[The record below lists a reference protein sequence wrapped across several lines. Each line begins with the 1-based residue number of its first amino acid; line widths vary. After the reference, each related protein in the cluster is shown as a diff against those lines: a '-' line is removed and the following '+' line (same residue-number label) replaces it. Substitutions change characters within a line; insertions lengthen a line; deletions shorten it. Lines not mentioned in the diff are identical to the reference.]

1 MCLTN
6 RVNCQIDEVNAF
18 KIFTRNT
25 EGNLQS
31 AFKNAVAA
39 LLSNHPLYAVNTRI
53 RVDNEDATFF
63 AFESFEVATRIAM
76 EGTRGW
82 RFINSSLV
90 VLPVTL
96 YEVVSKGQFWV
107 LSGDPQCL
115 DGYYPAYESKEIVV
129 HDSAENRALFQDQII
144 KGWFRRSSYSLSTI
158 EKEAIRDRL
167 PILGAHIK

>member
-39 LLSNHPLYAVNTRI
+39 LLSNHPLYAANQRI
-53 RVDNEDATFF
+53 RVNNEDSTFF
-63 AFESFEVATRIAM
+63 AFESFDVASCIAM

-107 LSGDPQCL
+107 PSGDPQCL

-144 KGWFRRSSYSLSTI
+144 RSSYSLSTI
-158 EKEAIRDRL
+158 EKEAIHERL
-167 PILGAHIK
+167 STLGVHIK